1 MEAALADPLTSFF
14 DGIRSSVT
22 KSKYQARLGDF
33 FRFCDMPGKNLNE
46 RARSFAVRAKDGAWV
61 ERVVFDWIRVQ
72 KRRAEEKEISES
84 TLPSYVKPIRLFC
97 DMNDITVN
105 WRKVYKTLP
114 RGRTHAQDRAPDL
127 EEVTKLL
134 QYGDRRMKPMVLV
147 MLSSGIRLGAWDGL
161 RVGDLTQV
169 RKEGKIVAARLVI
182 YRGTPEEY
190 VGFVTPEAYDAVVE
204 YLDYR
209 RQAGEEVTPS
219 SPILRNL
226 FYPDRGSRPSTF
238 AKIVIPLRSGGVK
251 RLMED
256 ALWRTGL
263 RKPLTEGTRRH
274 EFEGV
279 HGLRKYFKTHAEQAM
294 KPINVEIL
302 MGHSVGVSDSYY
314 RPKEADILEDYLR
327 AVPLLTVTDQWRRAV
342 ESEEKVKEQDD
353 STKGLVASLATQ
365 NQHLQE
371 QVKILAERLSKTE
384 AAQIQAKEDRKK
396 TDGIMNRLFKDV
408 KFRKA
413 VREALER
420 LGPTVAQ

>member
-14 DGIRSSVT
+14 DGIRSPVT
-22 KSKYQARLGDF
+22 RSKYQARLGDF
-33 FRFCDMPGKNLNE
+33 FRFCDVPGKNLNE
-46 RARSFAVRAKDGAWV
+46 RARSFTGRAKDGAWL

-72 KRRAEEKEISES
+72 KRRAENREISES

-97 DMNDITVN
+97 DMNDLTVN

-127 EEVTKLL
+127 PEVTKLL

-147 MLSSGIRLGAWDGL
+147 MLSSGIRLGGWDGL
-161 RVGDLTQV
+161 RVADLTPV
-169 RKEGKIVAARLVI
+169 KKGDTVLAGRLVV

-190 VGFVTPEAYDAVVE
+190 VAFTTPEAYDAVTE

-209 RQAGEEVTPS
+209 RQSGEDVAPS

-238 AKIVIPLRSGGVK
+238 ARVVIPLRSGGVK

-314 RPKEADILEDYLR
+314 RPKEAEILEDYLR
-327 AVPLLTVTDQWRRAV
+327 AVPGLTATEQWRRAV
-342 ESEEKVKEQDD
+342 QSEEKVKEQDD

-371 QVKILAERLSKTE
+371 EVKILADRLTKAE
-384 AAQIQAKEDRKK
+384 AAYASATEHDAV
-396 TDGIMNRLFKDV
+396 MNRMFRDA
-408 KFRKA
+408 KFRRA
-413 VREALER
+413 VREAAGR
-420 LGPTVAQ
+420 LSKAS